1 MIFERLL
8 ALIIIG
14 GGFFIWNAI
23 FKAYPLRKEYE
34 EKPLLAWMFGFLI
47 IIGQLAY
54 IYKIFSKLF
63 IYGDSVPIFLLVI
76 IIVIFALIT
85 LMLWKRYG
93 E

>member
-1 MIFERLL
+1 MILERML
-8 ALIIIG
+8 ALILIG
-14 GGFFIWNAI
+14 GGFLVWNAI

-34 EKPLLAWMFGFLI
+34 EKPLLAWMLGFLI
-47 IIGQLAY
+47 IIGQLLY

-63 IYGDSVPIFLLVI
+63 NYTDSVPIFLLVI